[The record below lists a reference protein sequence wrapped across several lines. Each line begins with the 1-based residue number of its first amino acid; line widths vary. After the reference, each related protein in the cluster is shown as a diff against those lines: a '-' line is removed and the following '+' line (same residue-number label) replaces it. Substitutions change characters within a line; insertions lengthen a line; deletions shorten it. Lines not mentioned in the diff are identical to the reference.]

1 MSTENPAQN
10 PLVAEPAR
18 TLRADR
24 DFSEDGAKLIDRANR
39 MGGQLGN
46 WVMAGNAGG
55 IVFVLTTR
63 REMEASEPFSLAAA
77 YTGFLWGVV
86 LAFVGHLF
94 IILSSAAAAWALGK
108 IEVAEEA
115 IDRRTAVTIEMGKQ
129 GVPRPPEFDALDE
142 ADRAVVRG
150 SLSQTVTVP
159 LGVIGL
165 GAYVWAAVL
174 AVLGLASPL
183 FSGML

>member
-1 MSTENPAQN
+1 MTTELPSPN
-10 PLVAEPAR
+10 PLIAEPAK

-63 REMEASEPFSLAAA
+63 REMESSEPFSLAVA
-77 YTGFLWGVV
+77 YSGFLWGVV
-86 LAFVGHLF
+86 LAFIGHVF
-94 IILSSAAAAWALGK
+94 IILSSGAAAWALAK

-115 IDRRTAVTIEMGKQ
+115 IDRRTAVTIEMAKQ
-129 GVPRPPEFDALDE
+129 GVPRPPEYDALDE
-142 ADRAVVRG
+142 ADLAVVRG
-150 SLSQTVTVP
+150 SLTQTVTVP
-159 LGVIGL
+159 LAFIGL